1 MTPTSRA
8 SRKATDGLWSH
19 QRGRSQTPG
28 WYLNLARRPDQVW
41 LQVGSRRMRFDL
53 NWKGDA
59 RAEAWTRIVA
69 EYSNYGG
76 YEKKTDRVIP
86 VVRLTPV
93 A

>member
-1 MTPTSRA
+1 
-8 SRKATDGLWSH
+8 
-19 QRGRSQTPG
+19 
-28 WYLNLARRPDQVW
+28 
-41 LQVGSRRMRFDL
+41 MRFDL